1 MRNGSDINETKR
13 TSSDDEVCATY
24 YQTCR
29 SKCNRKSI
37 FDLDATE
44 ENRYGKIVA
53 KEKLKKHNKS
63 LRRERKE
70 RKDEGRTP
78 KMSRLNSTISQFRI
92 SLSTRIN
99 SSFTRTVFIFG
110 PSDRI
115 DLKWF
120 IEIMVLTC
128 MLSYMLIHMHAE
140 SHALLTTIFLFEPIK
155 EPEIITKK
163 IRNATVTHL
172 SARFLRY
179 SI

>member
-1 MRNGSDINETKR
+1 MHAN
-13 TSSDDEVCATY
+13 Y

-70 RKDEGRTP
+70 RKDEGP

-92 SLSTRIN
+92 GSKCYDKFHDFGITCALGKVRVFNKEQNKEQESRTRKIQN
-99 SSFTRTVFIFG
+99 AIV
-110 PSDRI
+110 
-115 DLKWF
+115 
-120 IEIMVLTC
+120 V
-128 MLSYMLIHMHAE
+128 H
-140 SHALLTTIFLFEPIK
+140 LL
-155 EPEIITKK
+155 
-163 IRNATVTHL
+163 
-172 SARFLRY
+172 ARF
-179 SI
+179 S

>member
-1 MRNGSDINETKR
+1 MTLRNKFDAVENKR
-13 TSSDDEVCATY
+13 TSSDDELYAKY

-78 KMSRLNSTISQFRI
+78 KISRLNSTISQFRPA
-92 SLSTRIN
+92 SNLER
-99 SSFTRTVFIFG
+99 
-110 PSDRI
+110 P
-115 DLKWF
+115 
-120 IEIMVLTC
+120 
-128 MLSYMLIHMHAE
+128 
-140 SHALLTTIFLFEPIK
+140 
-155 EPEIITKK
+155 
-163 IRNATVTHL
+163 
-172 SARFLRY
+172 
-179 SI
+179 